1 MPATDDDFSLPPGI
15 PRHWHAELSPPINI
29 KSLVAP
35 GRLTTL
41 SEAVHYVDS
50 KPGEMG
56 RTNSSLVSSRLSPTR
71 RERVPLTT
79 LQPPLSGWPACFKL
93 EDGWIRRGKS
103 GTATSAHVRSL

>member
-50 KPGEMG
+50 KLGEMG
-56 RTNSSLVSSRLSPTR
+56 ENELVIGIVQALSHAAETGAADDITEATQRLASL
-71 RERVPLTT
+71 
-79 LQPPLSGWPACFKL
+79 LQARGWL
-93 EDGWIRRGKS
+93 D
-103 GTATSAHVRSL
+103 